1 MLLYVVFFVS
11 FFSSIV
17 KSTILN
23 DGLSI
28 IRLIMPNSIARMCDS
43 LVVGM
48 FPSKTKTRHKFYGV
62 CVVSVMHW
70 GGIGR

>member
-1 MLLYVVFFVS
+1 ML
-11 FFSSIV
+11 FSSFHFFLLLLNLL
-17 KSTILN
+17 LN

-70 GGIGR
+70 GGDR

>member
-28 IRLIMPNSIARMCDS
+28 IMPNSIARMCDS

-70 GGIGR
+70 GGDR

>member
-1 MLLYVVFFVS
+1 MYVVFFVS
-11 FFSSIV
+11 FFSSSIV

-48 FPSKTKTRHKFYGV
+48 FPSKTKARHKFYGV

-70 GGIGR
+70 GGDR